1 MVYRNSLTHDDGDG
15 KDLEAHEV
23 EEALAEEAEDHSDGS
38 DEDDD
43 GDHEPRLPG
52 DGFLDRRA
60 NTASPPSQGQYADEA
75 AAANEAMAG
84 VVEAAE
90 AAEAPDAAAGIST
103 AYSPSFY
110 AEAPADAD
118 VEDEEEEIEEEETD
132 DEVRGS
138 GAGDPSS
145 NTEQFARVARK
156 QT

>member
-1 MVYRNSLTHDDGDG
+1 MLLSLH
-15 KDLEAHEV
+15 L
-23 EEALAEEAEDHSDGS
+23 
-38 DEDDD
+38 
-43 GDHEPRLPG
+43 
-52 DGFLDRRA
+52 
-60 NTASPPSQGQYADEA
+60 
-75 AAANEAMAG
+75 
-84 VVEAAE
+84 EAAE

-138 GAGDPSS
+138 GAGGPSS

>member
-1 MVYRNSLTHDDGDG
+1 MMFLIELIKSLSHSQNLSLT
-15 KDLEAHEV
+15 
-23 EEALAEEAEDHSDGS
+23 
-38 DEDDD
+38 
-43 GDHEPRLPG
+43 
-52 DGFLDRRA
+52 
-60 NTASPPSQGQYADEA
+60 
-75 AAANEAMAG
+75 
-84 VVEAAE
+84 
-90 AAEAPDAAAGIST
+90 AGIST